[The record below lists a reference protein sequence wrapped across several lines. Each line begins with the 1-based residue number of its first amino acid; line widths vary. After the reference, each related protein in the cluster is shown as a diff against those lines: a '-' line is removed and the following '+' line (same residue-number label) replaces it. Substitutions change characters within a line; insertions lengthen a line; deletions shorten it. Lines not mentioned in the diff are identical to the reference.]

1 MGLSWCARNGGTPG
15 EESSG
20 AAVAASR
27 PSDSGPLTDA
37 RYQEAVRTCANVETR
52 PDGDGRDKKPCEARG
67 TSFDALANTFHFCSH
82 RRMTLDSIATAILSA
97 PGWARVGLTMRDEQM
112 RERAADTI
120 AATIL
125 DRLEKIEMPVDRDQL
140 AWPF

>member
-1 MGLSWCARNGGTPG
+1 MEMRPG
-15 EESSG
+15 
-20 AAVAASR
+20 
-27 PSDSGPLTDA
+27 
-37 RYQEAVRTCANVETR
+37 
-52 PDGDGRDKKPCEARG
+52 GDGRDKKPCEARG
-67 TSFDALANTFHFCSH
+67 TSFDGLANVFRFCSH
-82 RRMTLDSIATAILSA
+82 GRMTLDSIATAILSA

-125 DRLEKIEMPVDRDQL
+125 DRLEKIEVPVDRDQL